1 MLLEKRR
8 LIAIALIIA
17 MTINGQGMVSVAATG
32 KTIVEKGAVE
42 SKGQKVNYYEE
53 YKESFH
59 YLSALDN
66 DKASSE
72 GSDEANLGIGNDG
85 VQGEQITLN
94 NERDN
99 TNNKNN
105 LPENNDGEDDK
116 GEDED
121 PSQNENT
128 RQRTSQK
135 KVLQQRNQALV

>member
-66 DKASSE
+66 DKASS
-72 GSDEANLGIGNDG
+72 GGTDEANFGTEGA
-85 VQGEQITLN
+85 
-94 NERDN
+94 
-99 TNNKNN
+99 K
-105 LPENNDGEDDK
+105 
-116 GEDED
+116 
-121 PSQNENT
+121 
-128 RQRTSQK
+128 
-135 KVLQQRNQALV
+135 